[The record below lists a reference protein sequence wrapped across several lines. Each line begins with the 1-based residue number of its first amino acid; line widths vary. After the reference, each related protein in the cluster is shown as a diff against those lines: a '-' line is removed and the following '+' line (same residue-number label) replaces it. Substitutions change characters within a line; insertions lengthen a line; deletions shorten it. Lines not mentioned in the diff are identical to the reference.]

1 MKDQKRSTPVFQSLT
16 RPILMFGGERENIII
31 IVFISGTVWFAG
43 KDWFALGIAAGVWVI
58 GLFASRVAAKQD
70 PYQTKVFLKSSR
82 YESFYPAREKL
93 ITPARSV
100 NSSTTRKF
108 HL

>member
-1 MKDQKRSTPVFQSLT
+1 MKDLKRSTPVFQSLT

-31 IVFISGTVWFAG
+31 IVFIAGTVWFAG
-43 KDWFALGIAAGVWVI
+43 KDWFALGLTALVWVI
-58 GLFASRVAAKQD
+58 GLFISRVVAKQD

-82 YESFYPAREKL
+82 YETFYGAREKL
-93 ITPARSV
+93 ITPARHTSTT
-100 NSSTTRKF
+100 TTRKF